1 MKKSGF
7 KASHNKRKINDN
19 VNHKIS
25 MKKQKGYTERLK
37 MYKIYFQK

>member
-1 MKKSGF
+1 MKKSDF
-7 KASHNKRKINDN
+7 KASHKKRKINAN
-19 VNHKIS
+19 VDLKIS